1 MSRKDNID
9 PRYIQIRN
17 RNIKYTEQT
26 EHRRNNNQDMID
38 IMCNPVH
45 YKAIIKY
52 LKDPML
58 QDKYH
63 KANSFFLDNKDRS
76 ITLNLK
82 CGHNIKIKHEKRNVP
97 SKQSPQR
104 MLDMF
109 VLYIEGVEVTFKSS
123 QDKILDYISKELL
136 KEPYRED
143 KKHRLV
149 NRV

>member
-1 MSRKDNID
+1 MSESID
-9 PRYIQIRN
+9 PRYIPRKN
-17 RNIKYTEQT
+17 WNLKYTEQT
-26 EHRRNNNQDMID
+26 EHKRNNNQDMLD
-38 IMCNPVH
+38 IMERPIH

-63 KANSFFLDNKDRS
+63 RANSFFLNNKDKS
-76 ITLNLK
+76 IALNLK
-82 CGHNIKIKHEKRNVP
+82 SGHNIRIAYEKRNVP

-149 NRV
+149 NR

>member
-1 MSRKDNID
+1 MSVESTD
-9 PRYIQIRN
+9 PRYIPRKN
-17 RNIKYTEQT
+17 WNLKYTEQT
-26 EHRRNNNQDMID
+26 EHRRNNNQDMLD
-38 IMCNPVH
+38 IMERPIH

-63 KANSFFLDNKDRS
+63 RANSFFLNNKDRS
-76 ITLNLK
+76 ISLNLK
-82 CGHNIKIKHEKRNVP
+82 SGHNIRIAYEKRNVP

-109 VLYIEGVEVTFKSS
+109 VLYIEGVEVIFKSS

-149 NRV
+149 NRE